1 MMPDE
6 NFNKPLQRQ
15 WPIQSGILNES
26 VEMSHTWAGSYRVL
40 LNEVNASCCAMARVA
55 AAE

>member
-1 MMPDE
+1 MPDD